1 MADHNN
7 FVWNTSDGRNV
18 TDTFI
23 VADRFGKRN
32 ANIVRSVER
41 LVELFPNEYRESQR
55 TGANGQLVRVYEM
68 THAGFNYLVRKFR
81 DSNPGMVDIFHKC
94 FGLHDAADMMAEAG
108 IINQQEQQIMFD
120 GEEND
125 ETAKNN
131 DGAVINNG
139 ETPVELPKICS
150 QEQIDDAIVTIQH
163 LPVDARLFP
172 YLSELFRR
180 TCEECYTILK
190 ETRIDQIRDAIK
202 ANERIAELERRMDDL
217 VGAMTKPTIFVEQE
231 IKTTG
236 EAISMNQL
244 AKMMASYGI
253 QTGEIRLYE
262 WMRDNNYLCSIGADY
277 NLPTQQAMQMGLFVI
292 EPGSFTK
299 PNGQVVKTRT
309 TRVTEKGQIYF
320 INKFLYNQ
328 QAER

>member
-55 TGANGQLVRVYEM
+55 TGANGKLVRVYEM

-81 DSNPGMVDIFHKC
+81 DANPGMVDIFHKC

-108 IINQQEQQIMFD
+108 IINPQEQQIMFD

-125 ETAKNN
+125 ETAENN
-131 DGAVINNG
+131 DVAVINNDQKRP
-139 ETPVELPKICS
+139 ENDLAIAQIVDNA
-150 QEQIDDAIVTIQH
+150 QQAIDDAFKAVRAAIIANHNVMA
-163 LPVDARLFP
+163 ARLR
-172 YLSELFRR
+172 E
-180 TCEECYTILK
+180 
-190 ETRIDQIRDAIK
+190 RD
-202 ANERIAELERRMDDL
+202 ERIAELERRMDDL

-299 PNGQVVKTRT
+299 PTGQVVKTRT
-309 TRVTEKGQIYF
+309 TRVTKKGQIYF

>member
-81 DSNPGMVDIFHKC
+81 DASPGMVEIFHKC

-108 IINQQEQQIMFD
+108 IINPQEQQIMFD

-125 ETAKNN
+125 ETAENN
-131 DGAVINNG
+131 DVAVINND
-139 ETPVELPKICS
+139 PKRPENDLAIA
-150 QEQIDDAIVTIQH
+150 QIVDNAQQAIDDAFKAVRAAIIANHNVMA
-163 LPVDARLFP
+163 ARLR
-172 YLSELFRR
+172 E
-180 TCEECYTILK
+180 
-190 ETRIDQIRDAIK
+190 RD
-202 ANERIAELERRMDDL
+202 ERIAELERRMDDL
-217 VGAMTKPTIFVEQE
+217 VGSMTKPTIFVEQE

-299 PNGQVVKTRT
+299 TNGQVVKTRT